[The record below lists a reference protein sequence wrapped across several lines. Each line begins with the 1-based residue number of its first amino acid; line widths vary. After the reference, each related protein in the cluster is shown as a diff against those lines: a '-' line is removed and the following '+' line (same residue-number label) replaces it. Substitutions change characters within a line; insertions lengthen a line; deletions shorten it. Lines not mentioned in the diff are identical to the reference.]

1 MTNREAVENYRA
13 EVEAYRRLLQRN
25 PGSLRFAEF
34 ADQLRRA
41 GKLSDATTICARGLA
56 HNPDYATGH
65 LVMGEIFRDAGLLE
79 KAEREC
85 REALRLDQAHPR
97 AHLRLGELYL
107 SRGQLKEATASFQ
120 AALMC
125 KPDFPEAQARLEE
138 ARRGGGMGGAGE
150 EGAAHADQWRP
161 GERPT
166 WLTSARLGELVEAVT
181 GCQSVQTAGVI
192 NADGLLLEGTAP
204 SAGRAEGGA
213 GAPVELVREARD
225 LTRRLAAG
233 RLRGALI
240 CGEDGSV
247 QCLPLGDLTLTAALN
262 PETSAP
268 AARAQIEEAVAALSR
283 PKQGQEG
290 CV

>member
-1 MTNREAVENYRA
+1 MTNREAVENYQA
-13 EVEAYRRLLQRN
+13 EVETYRRLLQRD
-25 PGSLRFAEF
+25 PRSLRFAEF

-79 KAEREC
+79 KAEREY

-107 SRGQLKEATASFQ
+107 SRGQVKEATASFQ

-125 KPDFPEAQARLEE
+125 NPDFPEAQARLEE
-138 ARRGGGMGGAGE
+138 ARGAGD
-150 EGAAHADQWRP
+150 EGAAHAGQWRP
-161 GERPT
+161 GERPI

-204 SAGRAEGGA
+204 SAGRAEGAA

-247 QCLPLGDLTLTAALN
+247 QCLPLGDLTLTATLN
-262 PETSAP
+262 PETPAP
-268 AARAQIEEAVAALSR
+268 AARAQIEEAVAGLSR